1 MQRINL
7 SFCNAFRYNMNI
19 NQKLLTNVMCY
30 FLGLST
36 IFVSLDVNAADT
48 FTKFYN
54 QACVPEAKKAGLNDK
69 EARKGCNCTVRSLR
83 KKYSSQ
89 AFSALYNKYR
99 AKDSKARQTLTRF
112 GETCFEAVF
121 DNILFGR

>member
-7 SFCNAFRYNMNI
+7 SFCDAFIHDMNI
-19 NQKLLTNVMCY
+19 NQKLLTNVVCY
-30 FLGLST
+30 VLGIST
-36 IFVSLDVNAADT
+36 VFVSFHVNAADP
-48 FTKFYN
+48 FTQFYN
-54 QACVPEAKKAGLNDK
+54 QACVPEAKKTGLNDS
-69 EARKGCNCTVRSLR
+69 EARKGCSCTVRSLK

-99 AKDSKARQTLTRF
+99 AKDGKARQTLTRF

-121 DNILFGR
+121 DNILFGN